1 MKFQMYTKR
10 VVEKLWMTGAFPVD
24 GSRSKIL
31 LGRPAFGDRP
41 GSRLC
46 KRFRW
51 PLRLFGA
58 VNRIQSAHSQTV
70 RLSTTKQ

>member
-1 MKFQMYTKR
+1 MYTKR

-24 GSRSKIL
+24 GSRLKIFW
-31 LGRPAFGDRP
+31 GVPAFGDRP

-51 PLRLFGA
+51 ALRLFA
-58 VNRIQSAHSQTV
+58 AANRIQSGHSQTV
-70 RLSTTKQ
+70 RLSTSKQ